1 MAGLVPFEDPMSEFY
16 VWVTLLTE
24 AYVDG
29 LIARLARRR
38 YNVGALA
45 ESGRDMILP
54 GMGSSLVSLRLAKRF
69 SEPEIERLRALTK
82 PQPPKND
89 PFVPTQDPG
98 EEDEDEEDD
107 DDDIEEDDDEGETED
122 LAEVVRAELQEVLS
136 EMSAKYHSIVVYDVE
151 GHSFDWEASNMP
163 LSSVPPAVA
172 SLLSDKDEFT

>member
-1 MAGLVPFEDPMSEFY
+1 MGLVPFEDPMSEFY

-38 YNVGALA
+38 YNVGALS
-45 ESGRDMILP
+45 ENGRDMILP

-69 SEPEIERLRALTK
+69 SDPEIERLRALAK

-89 PFVPTQDPG
+89 PFVPAQDPG
-98 EEDEDEEDD
+98 EEDEDEDDEEEEDD
-107 DDDIEEDDDEGETED
+107 DDYEEDDTED

-136 EMSAKYHSIVVYDVE
+136 EMSAKYHSIVIYDVE
-151 GHSFDWEASNMP
+151 GNSFDWEASNMP

>member
-38 YNVGALA
+38 YNVGALS
-45 ESGRDMILP
+45 ENGRDMILP

-98 EEDEDEEDD
+98 EDD
-107 DDDIEEDDDEGETED
+107 DDYEEGETD
-122 LAEVVRAELQEVLS
+122 GLAEVVRAELQEVLS
-136 EMSAKYHSIVVYDVE
+136 EMSAKYHSIVVHDIE
-151 GHSFDWEASNMP
+151 DNSFDWSASNMSLP
-163 LSSVPPAVA
+163 SVSPAIA